1 MAAGCLAAT
10 ALVTPFTI
18 LGVAPATATTGATVS
33 SSVGADGDGMS
44 GMTDPTPSPLETE
57 MSGDAPISEPS
68 PIASSPSEAPMHDMA
83 PVTGD
88 VEAPD
93 MAGASHDP
101 SATPESGDM
110 TSPSGAADAHATDD
124 GHGDEMTDMN
134 SGDSAGHGGGAY
146 AVSAP
151 PEEQRKVVLAGFAAV
166 NLLVF
171 AGAGILRRM
180 GHGSRSQLR
189 AKQGPTTTP
198 RRSGTA
204 TKDMGD
210 QA

>member
-1 MAAGCLAAT
+1 
-10 ALVTPFTI
+10 
-18 LGVAPATATTGATVS
+18 
-33 SSVGADGDGMS
+33 
-44 GMTDPTPSPLETE
+44 
-57 MSGDAPISEPS
+57 
-68 PIASSPSEAPMHDMA
+68 MHDME

-101 SATPESGDM
+101 SATPESGGM
-110 TSPSGAADAHATDD
+110 TSPSVAPDAHDTGD

-134 SGDSAGHGGGAY
+134 SDDSAGHGGGPS
-146 AVSAP
+146 AVTAP

-189 AKQGPTTTP
+189 AKQGPTTP
-198 RRSGTA
+198 SRRSGT
-204 TKDMGD
+204 TTNDMGD